1 MFPLIYGHSVWRSRV
16 GAPYSTEYYFLLR
29 VLVHVWASGRGKQVP
44 STLMEYEHHCV
55 RSGIEYVHHVRCR
68 GKQYCHVR
76 YQYPYPSSD
85 FSPNRP
91 SSGDS
96 TVFSHLSQASTSYP
110 CLLGSL
116 PNPPLLSNVTIH
128 QHTQTHVQASLHHK
142 RDPNVIGQSLV
153 VELSLHH
160 LTVPNETVQVMLESK
175 EIRRPLKPAPPA
187 PSSMYSN
194 LPGNKLCGQAGY
206 FHRRY
211 IRWACG
217 VL

>member
-1 MFPLIYGHSVWRSRV
+1 MGKGRVGGWSDGGRDDQIVRKENIGCAVILGIGGGGYLFPLIYGHSVWRSRV

-85 FSPNRP
+85 SSPNRP

-116 PNPPLLSNVTIH
+116 LNPPFVV
-128 QHTQTHVQASLHHK
+128 QRYHTPRHAYTRPGLPPPQTRS
-142 RDPNVIGQSLV
+142 
-153 VELSLHH
+153 
-160 LTVPNETVQVMLESK
+160 
-175 EIRRPLKPAPPA
+175 
-187 PSSMYSN
+187 
-194 LPGNKLCGQAGY
+194 
-206 FHRRY
+206 
-211 IRWACG
+211 
-217 VL
+217 